1 MTDSYLDDAPCGYF
15 SFADDGILNSVNA
28 TLCHLLGY
36 EKAELQGKNVEF
48 IFTLPTRIF
57 YQTHFFPLLKMQEHA
72 EEIFISLL
80 TKDKQHLP
88 VLLNAKRQQVN
99 SKWFN
104 TCAFIVVQNRK
115 KFEDELVAARH
126 AAEKALTENSAL
138 LRAKAELQKHAEKL
152 DAHIVSVNKQNNK
165 LKQFSRVVSHD
176 LQEPLRKILLYT
188 GKLQSPPPQ
197 QNSVE
202 TRTLD
207 RLIRAAEQMRKTVS
221 GLQQFIW
228 LNETPAQFTP
238 VDLNAI
244 WKAAEKQLEGELG
257 AGLLDIHSD
266 QLPEIPADAHQ
277 LQLLF
282 YHIFSNAYKF
292 KKKEKAPVFITATL
306 IQQNKF
312 RALAEKYKYED
323 FLKLEIRDEGTGFD
337 PLYKKDIFEL
347 FKRQHYTEGKGLGLS
362 LCKIIVENHHGRIS
376 ADSQVN
382 EGTIITILLPLH
394 HHPEEKQP

>member
-1 MTDSYLDDAPCGYF
+1 MTDSYLDKAPCGYF
-15 SFADDGILNSVNA
+15 SFADDSILTSVNA
-28 TLCHLLGY
+28 TLCSVLGY
-36 EKAELQGKNVEF
+36 EKEELQGKNVES
-48 IFTLPTRIF
+48 IFSLPTRIF

-88 VLLNAKRQQVN
+88 VLLNAKRQQVD
-99 SKWFN
+99 SKFYN
-104 TCAFIVVQNRK
+104 ICAFIVVHNRK

-126 AAEKALTENSAL
+126 AAEKALNENSAL
-138 LRAKAELQKHAEKL
+138 LLAKAELQTHTERL
-152 DAHIVSVNKQNNK
+152 DAHIVRVNKQNDK

-188 GKLQSPPPQ
+188 SKLQGLPPQ
-197 QNSVE
+197 ENNFE

-228 LNETPAQFTP
+228 LNETPARFAP
-238 VDLNAI
+238 VNLNAI
-244 WKAAEKQLEGELG
+244 WKAAEKQLEEELG
-257 AGLLDIHSD
+257 SGLLEIHSD
-266 QLPEIPADAHQ
+266 QLPELTADAHQ

-282 YHIFSNAYKF
+282 YHIFSNAFKF
-292 KKKEKAPVFITATL
+292 KKKEKAPVFITTTL
-306 IQQNKF
+306 IRQNKF
-312 RALAEKYKYED
+312 RALKEKYQYED
-323 FLKLEIRDEGTGFD
+323 FVKLEIRDEGTGFD
-337 PLYKKDIFEL
+337 PLHKEDIFEL

-362 LCKIIVENHHGRIS
+362 LCKLIVENHHGLIS
-376 ADSQVN
+376 ADSQLN

-394 HHPEEKQP
+394 HYPG

>member
-15 SFADDGILNSVNA
+15 SFADDGIMNSVNA
-28 TLCHLLGY
+28 TLCSLLGY
-36 EKAELQGKNVEF
+36 EKEELQEKNVEF

-88 VLLNAKRQQVN
+88 VLLNAKRQQVD
-99 SKWFN
+99 SKFYN

-126 AAEKALTENSAL
+126 AAEKALNENSAL
-138 LRAKAELQKHAEKL
+138 LLAKAELQTHTERL
-152 DAHIVSVNKQNNK
+152 DAHIVSVNKQNDK

-188 GKLQSPPPQ
+188 SKLQGLPPQ
-197 QNSVE
+197 ENSFE

-228 LNETPAQFTP
+228 LNETPARFAP
-238 VDLNAI
+238 VDLNAV
-244 WKAAEKQLEGELG
+244 WKAAEKQLEEELG
-257 AGLLDIHSD
+257 SGLLEIHSD
-266 QLPEIPADAHQ
+266 TLPEVTADAHQ

-282 YHIFSNAYKF
+282 YHIFSNAFKF
-292 KKKEKAPVFITATL
+292 KKEEKAPVFITATL

-312 RALAEKYKYED
+312 RALEEKYQYEG
-323 FLKLEIRDEGTGFD
+323 FVKLEIRDEGTGFD
-337 PLYKKDIFEL
+337 PLHKEDIFEL

-362 LCKIIVENHHGRIS
+362 LCKIIVENHHGLIS
-376 ADSQVN
+376 ADSQLN
-382 EGTIITILLPLH
+382 QGAIITILLPLH
-394 HHPEEKQP
+394 HSPGEK